1 MNGERQGGIALL
13 GNGVKAPR
21 MEGMAFED
29 SLDGK
34 PESSNGSVFLNRF
47 HGVVRACR
55 VEPAA
60 IEQQG
65 RQHALI
71 HTDREYQQFTKHAS
85 ILASNTSFDN

>member
-1 MNGERQGGIALL
+1 MFDLTTLFTGGLEGHPIAKLDAL

-34 PESSNGSVFLNRF
+34 PQAFNGSMFLNCF

-60 IEQQG
+60 IGQQG
-65 RQHALI
+65 
-71 HTDREYQQFTKHAS
+71 
-85 ILASNTSFDN
+85 

>member
-1 MNGERQGGIALL
+1 
-13 GNGVKAPR
+13 
-21 MEGMAFED
+21 MAFED

-34 PESSNGSVFLNRF
+34 PQAFNGSMFLNCF

-60 IEQQG
+60 IRQQG

-71 HTDREYQQFTKHAS
+71 HTDREDQQFAKHAS
-85 ILASNTSFDN
+85 ILASNASFDN